1 MHGSTNAISKLH
13 TMPDAREN
21 KTTYNGH
28 WIFWGSGMESMALKN
43 LDPNELSRS
52 EAILLYDLC
61 LPTTIDV

>member
-1 MHGSTNAISKLH
+1 
-13 TMPDAREN
+13 MPDAREN